1 MRFPAWLIPRRVI
14 PRRALQTHE
23 EEPSPSPP
31 SSSSTGNYPKLSP
44 KECGFPQSPC
54 RVLFRVALTGDL
66 LSIIQVGGVRMN
78 LQTSETSLRYVSSP
92 NLCSGNSLQCRFL
105 PSPRTGPNP
114 QLSADAVF
122 GEPSQAVSWNAFP
135 SKVNVPVSPAKLLQ
149 LEMGSML
156 TCKQFFRGD
165 RRPVALI
172 CSPHTPHAEGEYPCL
187 LPP

>member
-1 MRFPAWLIPRRVI
+1 MRFPVWLIPKRVI
-14 PRRALQTHE
+14 PRRALQTHK

-66 LSIIQVGGVRMN
+66 LSIIQVEGVQMN

-114 QLSADAVF
+114 QLRADAAF
-122 GEPSQAVSWNAFP
+122 GEPSQAVFLECLSFQSKCPHEP
-135 SKVNVPVSPAKLLQ
+135 SKAPPAGNGEHVNMQAVLSW
-149 LEMGSML
+149 
-156 TCKQFFRGD
+156 
-165 RRPVALI
+165 RP
-172 CSPHTPHAEGEYPCL
+172 
-187 LPP
+187 PPSGIDL